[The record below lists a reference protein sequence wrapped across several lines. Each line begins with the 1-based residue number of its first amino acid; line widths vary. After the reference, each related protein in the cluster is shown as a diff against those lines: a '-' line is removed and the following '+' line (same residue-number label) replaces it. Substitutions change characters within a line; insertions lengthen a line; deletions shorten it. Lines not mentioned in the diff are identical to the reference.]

1 MADTKKSAKLFS
13 AEERA
18 AIQDRAKEMKAD
30 ARRGSRADK
39 PDSEGE
45 VLAKIA
51 ELKPADRHMAERIH
65 AVIRANAPSL
75 EPKLWYGM
83 PAYAREGKVVCFFQ
97 SAAKFKTR
105 YATFG
110 FNDPARLDDGA
121 MWPVAFAVLKLTA
134 EVEAR
139 IGALARQAAG

>member
-1 MADTKKSAKLFS
+1 MADTKKSAKVFS

-30 ARRGSRADK
+30 ARRGSRAEK
-39 PDSEGE
+39 PDPEGE

-51 ELKPADRHMAERIH
+51 ELKPADRQMAERIH
-65 AVIRANAPSL
+65 AVIRANAPNL

-134 EVEAR
+134 DVEAR